1 MQAGLVDVDTLARNW
16 WVVLL
21 RGVAGILFGIVAVLA
36 PGISLAALVL
46 VFGAYAFADGVLN
59 VASAIRRRGASD
71 RWWALLLEGVV
82 GIATGIVSFVWPGI
96 TALVL
101 LYLIAV
107 WALVTGAFEIGG
119 DSTKKDYHG
128 RVVACAERDRVDRTG
143 RSAHAF
149 SRPWS
154 AGRGPV
160 DWSVCPRL
168 GCSAHRARPQATLL
182 GKAAQPS
189 RGAGSR
195 VRGRYL
201 RWETD

>member
-1 MQAGLVDVDTLARNW
+1 MVDVDTLARNW
-16 WVVLL
+16 WVMLL
-21 RGVAGILFGIVAVLA
+21 RGVAGILFGIVAVLG

-107 WALVTGAFEIGG
+107 WALVTGAFEIGAAIRLRKIITG
-119 DSTKKDYHG
+119 EWLLVLSG
-128 RVVACAERDRVDRTG
+128 IASIVLGVLLMLFPGPGALVVVLWIGAYALVSGALLIALALRLRSWG
-143 RSAHAF
+143 RSHSPHA
-149 SRPWS
+149 
-154 AGRGPV
+154 ARGP
-160 DWSVCPRL
+160 
-168 GCSAHRARPQATLL
+168 A
-182 GKAAQPS
+182 
-189 RGAGSR
+189 
-195 VRGRYL
+195 
-201 RWETD
+201 